1 MLYRQN
7 NRRFDWEYWA
17 RLEKNQRK
25 WKEGYKKRKR
35 TLEIIKEEDKEK
47 GIEKEKSRIEE
58 QEKED
63 EMGNLWDPYDKL

>member
-25 WKEGYKKRKR
+25 QKGGYKKRKR
-35 TLEIIKEEDKEK
+35 TLEMIKEEDKEE
-47 GIEKEKSRIEE
+47 GIEKEKSIIEE

-63 EMGNLWDPYDKL
+63 EMGNLWDLYDKL